1 MKIIRTAE
9 EAMKI
14 TSLGTYEIDYKN
26 GEIWSFNGEE
36 YYFSH
41 LELPPAELALY
52 NELNDG
58 PQHV

>member
-1 MKIIRTAE
+1 
-9 EAMKI
+9 MKI